1 MKMHVGKTCGILL
14 FLLLQLICT
23 SAMGQ
28 QMSVS
33 SFKLLDNDLTANTRS
48 TMELD
53 QNGEK
58 TGTVALRTVSTA
70 VLTSGNTALVSA
82 SPSPSSSLS
91 AITECSL

>member
-1 MKMHVGKTCGILL
+1 MYVGKVRALLL

-23 SAMGQ
+23 TAMGQ

-91 AITECSL
+91 AITECRL

>member
-53 QNGEK
+53 QK
-58 TGTVALRTVSTA
+58 
-70 VLTSGNTALVSA
+70 
-82 SPSPSSSLS
+82 
-91 AITECSL
+91 